1 MEIRKINKTVD
12 EILKGAE
19 YIGCGAS
26 KEAYVKDG
34 IVYKIPRGRYLIER
48 NELNLYFPVFMDDV
62 NDFLG
67 EIYEEE
73 EALVWPIGQFAI
85 ELIIW
90 EAIQDLEKAG
100 LDISC
105 FARIKDY
112 YFDANGVIV
121 IEQELTEEMGDFEE
135 DEFEELWS
143 NFQTELKALEP
154 ILEEEYNVVLRDV
167 RSGNCGFK
175 DGRIKLF
182 DFGISITTQLDSY
195 GSYSDYE
202 DMC

>member
-1 MEIRKINKTVD
+1 MEIRKINKTID

-90 EAIQDLEKAG
+90 EAIQNLEKAG

-202 DMC
+202 DIY

>member
-1 MEIRKINKTVD
+1 MEIRKINKTID

-90 EAIQDLEKAG
+90 EAIQNLEKAG

-202 DMC
+202 DMY

>member
-1 MEIRKINKTVD
+1 MEIRKINKTID

-48 NELNLYFPVFMDDV
+48 NELSLYFPVFMDDV

-90 EAIQDLEKAG
+90 EAIQDLEEAG

-154 ILEEEYNVVLRDV
+154 ILEEEYNIVLRDV

-175 DGRIKLF
+175 DGKIKLF

-202 DMC
+202 DMY

>member
-48 NELNLYFPVFMDDV
+48 NELNLYFPDFMDDV

-90 EAIQDLEKAG
+90 EAIQDLEEAG

-202 DMC
+202 DMY

>member
-48 NELNLYFPVFMDDV
+48 NELNLYFPDFMDDV

-90 EAIQDLEKAG
+90 KAIQDLEEAG

-135 DEFEELWS
+135 DKFEELWS
-143 NFQTELKALEP
+143 DFQTELKALEP

-202 DMC
+202 DMY

>member
-48 NELNLYFPVFMDDV
+48 NELNLHFPDFMDDV

-85 ELIIW
+85 ELIVW
-90 EAIQDLEKAG
+90 KAIQSLERKG
-100 LDISC
+100 LNIDC
-105 FARIKDY
+105 FAKIKDY

-135 DEFEELWS
+135 DKFEELWS
-143 NFQTELKALEP
+143 DFQTELKALEP

-202 DMC
+202 DMY

>member
-135 DEFEELWS
+135 DKFEELWS
-143 NFQTELKALEP
+143 DFQTELKALEP

-175 DGRIKLF
+175 DGKIKLF

-202 DMC
+202 DMY

>member
-48 NELNLYFPVFMDDV
+48 NELNLYFPDFMDDV

-175 DGRIKLF
+175 DGKIKLF

-202 DMC
+202 DMY

>member
-26 KEAYVKDG
+26 KEAYIKDG

-48 NELNLYFPVFMDDV
+48 NELNLYFPDFMDDV

-90 EAIQDLEKAG
+90 EAIQDLEEAG

-202 DMC
+202 DIY

>member
-26 KEAYVKDG
+26 KDAYVKDG

-48 NELNLYFPVFMDDV
+48 NELNLYFPDFMDDV

-90 EAIQDLEKAG
+90 EAIQDLEEAG

-202 DMC
+202 DMY

>member
-48 NELNLYFPVFMDDV
+48 NELNFYFPDFMDDV

-90 EAIQDLEKAG
+90 EAIRDLEKTG
-100 LDISC
+100 LDIGC
-105 FARIKDY
+105 FAKIKDY

-202 DMC
+202 DIY

>member
-48 NELNLYFPVFMDDV
+48 NELNLRFPDFMDDV

-90 EAIQDLEKAG
+90 EAIQSLERKG
-100 LDISC
+100 LNIDC
-105 FARIKDY
+105 FAKIKDY

-135 DEFEELWS
+135 DEFDELWS
-143 NFQTELKALEP
+143 DFQTELKALEP

-202 DMC
+202 DMY

>member
-48 NELNLYFPVFMDDV
+48 NELNLCFPDFMDDV

-90 EAIQDLEKAG
+90 KAIQSLERKG
-100 LDISC
+100 LNIDC
-105 FARIKDY
+105 FAKIKDY

-135 DEFEELWS
+135 DKFEELWS
-143 NFQTELKALEP
+143 DFQTELKALEP

-202 DMC
+202 DMY

>member
-1 MEIRKINKTVD
+1 MKIRKINKTVD

-48 NELNLYFPVFMDDV
+48 NELNLYFPDFMDDV

-90 EAIQDLEKAG
+90 KAIQDLEEAG

-105 FARIKDY
+105 FAKIKDY

-135 DEFEELWS
+135 DKFEELWS
-143 NFQTELKALEP
+143 DFQTELKALEP
-154 ILEEEYNVVLRDV
+154 ILEEEYNIVLRDV

-202 DMC
+202 DMY

>member
-48 NELNLYFPVFMDDV
+48 NELNLYFPDFMDDV

-90 EAIQDLEKAG
+90 KTIQDLEKAG

-175 DGRIKLF
+175 DGKIKLF

-202 DMC
+202 DMY

>member
-202 DMC
+202 DIY

>member
-1 MEIRKINKTVD
+1 MEIKKINKTIN

-34 IVYKIPRGRYLIER
+34 IVYKIPRGRYLIEQ
-48 NELNLYFPVFMDDV
+48 NGLTFDFPNSIEEVD
-62 NDFLG
+62 DFL
-67 EIYEEE
+67 EEVYLEEE
-73 EALVWPIGQFAI
+73 SLVWPIGQFAI

-90 EAIQDLEKAG
+90 KAIQDLEKTG
-100 LDISC
+100 LDIGC
-105 FARIKDY
+105 FAKIKDY

-135 DEFEELWS
+135 DKFEELWS
-143 NFQTELKALEP
+143 DFQTELKALES

-182 DFGISITTQLDSY
+182 DFGISTTTQLDSY

-202 DMC
+202 DIY

>member
-202 DMC
+202 YIY

>member
-48 NELNLYFPVFMDDV
+48 NELNLYFPDFMDDV

-90 EAIQDLEKAG
+90 KAIQDLEKAG

-135 DEFEELWS
+135 DKFEELWS
-143 NFQTELKALEP
+143 DFQTELKALEP

-195 GSYSDYE
+195 GNYSDYE
-202 DMC
+202 DMY

>member
-19 YIGCGAS
+19 YIGRGAS

-48 NELNLYFPVFMDDV
+48 NELNLHFPDFMDDV

-67 EIYEEE
+67 AIYEEE

-90 EAIQDLEKAG
+90 KAIQSLERKG
-100 LDISC
+100 LNIDC
-105 FARIKDY
+105 FAKIKDY

-135 DEFEELWS
+135 DKFEELWS
-143 NFQTELKALEP
+143 DFQTELKALEP

-202 DMC
+202 DMY

>member
-48 NELNLYFPVFMDDV
+48 NELNLYFPDFMDDV

-143 NFQTELKALEP
+143 NFQTELRALEP

-202 DMC
+202 DIY

>member
-12 EILKGAE
+12 EILRGAE

-48 NELNLYFPVFMDDV
+48 NELNLYFPNFMDDV

-90 EAIQDLEKAG
+90 EAIQDLEEAG

-154 ILEEEYNVVLRDV
+154 ILEEEYNIVLRDV

-202 DMC
+202 DMY

>member
-48 NELNLYFPVFMDDV
+48 NELNLYFPDFMDDV

-175 DGRIKLF
+175 DGKIKLF

-202 DMC
+202 DIY

>member
-48 NELNLYFPVFMDDV
+48 NELNLYFPNFMDDV

-121 IEQELTEEMGDFEE
+121 IEQELTEEMEDFEE

-202 DMC
+202 DIY

>member
-1 MEIRKINKTVD
+1 MEIRKINKTID

-48 NELNLYFPVFMDDV
+48 NELNLYFPNFMDDV

-202 DMC
+202 DMY

>member
-48 NELNLYFPVFMDDV
+48 NELNLYFPDFMDDV

-90 EAIQDLEKAG
+90 EAIQDLKEAG

-105 FARIKDY
+105 FAKIKDY

-175 DGRIKLF
+175 DGKIKLF

-202 DMC
+202 DIY

>member
-1 MEIRKINKTVD
+1 MEIRKINKTID

-48 NELNLYFPVFMDDV
+48 NELNLSFPDSMDDV

-90 EAIQDLEKAG
+90 KAIQSLERKG
-100 LDISC
+100 LNIDC
-105 FARIKDY
+105 FAKIKDY

-121 IEQELTEEMGDFEE
+121 IEQELTEGMGNFEE

-143 NFQTELKALEP
+143 DFQTELKALEP

-195 GSYSDYE
+195 GSYSDY
-202 DMC
+202 DVVY

>member
-90 EAIQDLEKAG
+90 EAIQDLEEAG

-154 ILEEEYNVVLRDV
+154 ILEEEYNIVLRDV

-202 DMC
+202 DIY

>member
-48 NELNLYFPVFMDDV
+48 NELNLYFPGFMDDV

-90 EAIQDLEKAG
+90 EAIQDLEEAG

-135 DEFEELWS
+135 DEFDELWS
-143 NFQTELKALEP
+143 DFQTELKALEP
-154 ILEEEYNVVLRDV
+154 ILEEEYNIVLRDV

-202 DMC
+202 DMY

>member
-48 NELNLYFPVFMDDV
+48 NELNLHFPDFMDDV

-90 EAIQDLEKAG
+90 KAIQSLERKG
-100 LDISC
+100 LNIGC
-105 FARIKDY
+105 FAKIKDY

-135 DEFEELWS
+135 DEFDELWS
-143 NFQTELKALEP
+143 DFQTELKALEP

-202 DMC
+202 DMY

>member
-48 NELNLYFPVFMDDV
+48 NELNLYFPDFMDDV

-67 EIYEEE
+67 EIYKEE

-90 EAIQDLEKAG
+90 KAIQDLEEAG

-112 YFDANGVIV
+112 YFDTNGVIV
-121 IEQELTEEMGDFEE
+121 IEQELTEEMGNFEE

-175 DGRIKLF
+175 DGKIKLF

-202 DMC
+202 DMY

>member
-48 NELNLYFPVFMDDV
+48 NELNLHFPDFMDDV

-90 EAIQDLEKAG
+90 KTIQSLERKG
-100 LDISC
+100 LTIDC
-105 FARIKDY
+105 FAKIKDY

-135 DEFEELWS
+135 DKFEELWS
-143 NFQTELKALEP
+143 DFQTELKALEP

-175 DGRIKLF
+175 DGKIKLF

-202 DMC
+202 DIY

>member
-48 NELNLYFPVFMDDV
+48 NELNLYFPDFMDDV

-135 DEFEELWS
+135 DEFEELWG

-202 DMC
+202 DIY

>member
-48 NELNLYFPVFMDDV
+48 NELNLCFPDFMDDV

-90 EAIQDLEKAG
+90 KAIQSLERKG
-100 LDISC
+100 LNIDC
-105 FARIKDY
+105 FAKIKDY

-135 DEFEELWS
+135 DKFEELWS
-143 NFQTELKALEP
+143 DFQTELKALEP

-202 DMC
+202 DIY

>member
-48 NELNLYFPVFMDDV
+48 NELNLYFPDFMDDV

-90 EAIQDLEKAG
+90 EAIQDLEEAG

-135 DEFEELWS
+135 EEFEELWS

-202 DMC
+202 DIY

>member
-48 NELNLYFPVFMDDV
+48 NELNLYFPDFMDDV

-90 EAIQDLEKAG
+90 EAIQSLERKG
-100 LDISC
+100 LNIDC
-105 FARIKDY
+105 FAKIKDY

-202 DMC
+202 DIY

>member
-1 MEIRKINKTVD
+1 MKIRKINKTID

-48 NELNLYFPVFMDDV
+48 NELNLYFPDFMDDV

-202 DMC
+202 DIY

>member
-48 NELNLYFPVFMDDV
+48 NELNLHFPDFMDDV

-90 EAIQDLEKAG
+90 KTIQSLERKG
-100 LDISC
+100 LNIDC
-105 FARIKDY
+105 FAKIKDY

-202 DMC
+202 DMY

>member
-1 MEIRKINKTVD
+1 MEIRKINKTID

-48 NELNLYFPVFMDDV
+48 NELNLYFPNFMDDV

-90 EAIQDLEKAG
+90 EAIQDLEEAG

-135 DEFEELWS
+135 DEFDELWS
-143 NFQTELKALEP
+143 DFQTELKALEP

-202 DMC
+202 DIY

>member
-48 NELNLYFPVFMDDV
+48 NELNLYLPDFMDDV

-154 ILEEEYNVVLRDV
+154 ILEEEYNIVLRDV

-175 DGRIKLF
+175 DGKIKLF